1 MSQLNIIAFLH
12 IIMLK
17 LLHYDTTKI
26 LWIILVIIFIQISL
40 SFRNMSGLTKEQLE
54 KFEKDGILIIE
65 NFLSPE
71 DVSSIRAEYCC
82 NIL

>member
-1 MSQLNIIAFLH
+1 
-12 IIMLK
+12 
-17 LLHYDTTKI
+17 
-26 LWIILVIIFIQISL
+26 
-40 SFRNMSGLTKEQLE
+40 MSGLTKEQLE

-82 NIL
+82 NIP

>member
-1 MSQLNIIAFLH
+1 MQLFSV
-12 IIMLK
+12 
-17 LLHYDTTKI
+17 
-26 LWIILVIIFIQISL
+26 LVLAITNSRFPVRVTVISCFGRAL
-40 SFRNMSGLTKEQLE
+40 RIYQCTLDITKEQLE